1 MMMETPNLMDIPS
14 HSTRRI
20 ERYGVLALI
29 LFLTTFGVLYLWDVG
44 SSTEPSEVSR
54 TAKGSPGYQAR
65 STTPSTRVA
74 GGTGSNNLLLSGV
87 DSEQEVLAKE
97 QSEGRW
103 RRKDKNS
110 EYPQADAYE
119 SRQEREDQQRR
130 NLEKYY
136 MNPEPAAF
144 GGLARGVSVSRYN
157 RGRQERAE
165 EEVAA
170 GAPAGKQMEYVVK
183 SGDCLSTIAQR
194 ELGSVKHLPRLREGN
209 GLRSDELNIGQRL
222 ILPHIGKTAPV
233 RGTTIKRTP
242 PPAADTVKVKKESAA
257 SALTGKEKEYVVKSG
272 DCLSTIAQRELGS
285 VKYLQRL
292 RDANGLRSDDLSIG
306 QRLILPHIGKT
317 ASVRGA
323 DIKTSPPA
331 ADTGEW
337 EMVKVVERDSLWKIA
352 ARHLGDGERYDEIMR
367 WNNLTSSTLRPG
379 TELRIKQPSDDAL
392 TMGGQAQ

>member
-74 GGTGSNNLLLSGV
+74 GGIGSNNLLLSGV

-170 GAPAGKQMEYVVK
+170 AGAGEICQ
-183 SGDCLSTIAQR
+183 QR
-194 ELGSVKHLPRLREGN
+194 VE
-209 GLRSDELNIGQRL
+209 RSACSA
-222 ILPHIGKTAPV
+222 TAPV
-233 RGTTIKRTP
+233 PTFGIDASSKEVRVTFP
-242 PPAADTVKVKKESAA
+242 PIDWPVSFK
-257 SALTGKEKEYVVKSG
+257 
-272 DCLSTIAQRELGS
+272 
-285 VKYLQRL
+285 
-292 RDANGLRSDDLSIG
+292 
-306 QRLILPHIGKT
+306 
-317 ASVRGA
+317 
-323 DIKTSPPA
+323 
-331 ADTGEW
+331 
-337 EMVKVVERDSLWKIA
+337 
-352 ARHLGDGERYDEIMR
+352 
-367 WNNLTSSTLRPG
+367 
-379 TELRIKQPSDDAL
+379 
-392 TMGGQAQ
+392 